1 MGGSLQ
7 MVHGNRFGR
16 RNRGAVKHEEDQETG
31 KSLGRSSVHE
41 GEMPRN
47 AKGVSSVGCRAI
59 SYAPKTDPRS
69 ECVCRGSRA
78 RSRADGRA
86 LTCVT
91 AGFLST
97 CELYFRSCPHH
108 MALKFD
114 DRPLTS

>member
-1 MGGSLQ
+1 MGDSFQ

-31 KSLGRSSVHE
+31 KSLGRSSVPE
-41 GEMPRN
+41 GEMPGTRRE
-47 AKGVSSVGCRAI
+47 C
-59 SYAPKTDPRS
+59 PRS
-69 ECVCRGSRA
+69 DVGPFRMPQKRIGDRSAWAVGRA
-78 RSRADGRA
+78 RSRAHGRA
-86 LTCVT
+86 